1 MRRADPLPLRWQHR
15 RRHRRS
21 RRRLDHVRLGL
32 LGGTFDP
39 PHVGH
44 LLIAVDAVERL
55 SLDRLVFVP
64 TAEQP
69 LKVGAIRASAAQRLA
84 MVRLLVA
91 DDPRFDVDSI
101 EIERAGLSYSVDTLA
116 EYARREPDA
125 ERFFIV
131 GADVMRT
138 FDRWREPDR
147 VLALATL
154 VVLTRD
160 EGDVEVPDGALRV
173 SSRRIDISST
183 EVRARAAANR
193 SLRGFVPDRVA
204 DYIASERLYR

>member
-1 MRRADPLPLRWQHR
+1 M
-15 RRHRRS
+15 
-21 RRRLDHVRLGL
+21 
-32 LGGTFDP
+32 GGTFDP

-44 LLIAVDAVERL
+44 LLIAVDAVEQL
-55 SLDRLVFVP
+55 ALDRLVFIP

-69 LKVGAIRASAAQRLA
+69 LKLGAVRATAAQRLA
-84 MVRLLVA
+84 MVKLLVA
-91 DDPRFDVDSI
+91 DDPRFVVDSI

-138 FDRWREPDR
+138 FDRWKEPAR
-147 VLALATL
+147 VLTLATL
-154 VVLTRD
+154 VILTRD
-160 EGDVEVPDGALRV
+160 EGDVDVPAGAVRIA
-173 SSRRIDISST
+173 SRRIDISST
-183 EVRARAAANR
+183 EVRARAAADR

-204 DYIASERLYR
+204 DYIASERLYRQGRAC